1 VLGLMPAENLAS
13 KLVNDVDGCVLP
25 PNEGSLPAAAAWV
38 QAVLADDEE
47 AARLGK
53 QARALA
59 EREFA
64 LEGCADRFE
73 AILTRVMR

>member
-1 VLGLMPAENLAS
+1 
-13 KLVNDVDGCVLP
+13 VLP
-25 PNEGSLPAAAAWV
+25 PNEGSLPAAADWV
-38 QAVLADDEE
+38 RAVLADTEE
-47 AARLGK
+47 QARLGK

-73 AILTRVMR
+73 AILTGVSR